1 MQIVKAKVEDGV
13 VTEAYLIEDIPFP
26 NAIYRAELANWITV
40 PVEFGPGVG
49 WLYDGEK
56 FTPPTE

>member
-1 MQIVKAKVEDGV
+1 MLVMKAKVENGV
-13 VTEAYLIEDIPFP
+13 VTEAFLIEDIPFP
-26 NAIYRAELANWITV
+26 NAIYRADLADWMNT
-40 PVEFGPGVG
+40 PVEVGVG